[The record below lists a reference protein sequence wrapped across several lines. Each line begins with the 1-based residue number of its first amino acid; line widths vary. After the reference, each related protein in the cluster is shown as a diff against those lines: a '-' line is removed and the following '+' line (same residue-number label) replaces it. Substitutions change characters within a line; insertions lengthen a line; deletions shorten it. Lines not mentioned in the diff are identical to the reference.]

1 VGELRII
8 GRSYDD
14 FARLRIDGTI
24 VPGIC
29 TVDDICTC
37 PNNTNTEN
45 CAIGYGIL
53 GIVVFFLSAVIF
65 CCALEKIPCVHKV
78 MRSYCYNRIPWGCSD
93 LPTSTQLSDTQL
105 ESGSGEQR
113 STYRVYSSTYICVAS
128 VTACTE
134 YAPSPP
140 CIVQIPLNFKITVCH
155 ILLYLCNQVQKSC
168 QKEWKK
174 LSRGEDMDQHVRFKE
189 PQATWTPANH
199 LCLQPCQMILSYPGT
214 RSQLMEKG

>member
-105 ESGSGEQR
+105 ESGSD
-113 STYRVYSSTYICVAS
+113 STEFQDHSLSHPPVLVQ
-128 VTACTE
+128 
-134 YAPSPP
+134 PSA
-140 CIVQIPLNFKITVCH
+140 
-155 ILLYLCNQVQKSC
+155 
-168 QKEWKK
+168 KK
-174 LSRGEDMDQHVRFKE
+174 LPEGVEETQSRRRHGPACSFQRTTGNLDSCKPPLSAGLCKYFIYFTYACMHVRTCVY
-189 PQATWTPANH
+189 A
-199 LCLQPCQMILSYPGT
+199 C
-214 RSQLMEKG
+214 